1 MARLRTVEGINWRMS
16 QQERA
21 PRRRNPPSAIRVGFS
36 NSFVPQHIG
45 DQLTHTAST
54 VKAFFAWSDGIL
66 DHRVLRPLSHIAS
79 NWELSWNAESSEYEA
94 EDDSFATALNRMI
107 IDIAQT
113 PSPRK
118 YHDNE
123 DRLAEYLV
131 AKGWPIRKTGYR
143 WTGDDYDSIL
153 EQGGFSDI
161 DQTELLQAATGRIHA
176 ALSRGQMHFD
186 DMEETHRRM
195 LGAVLSIILYHR
207 GPDPAS

>member
-1 MARLRTVEGINWRMS
+1 
-16 QQERA
+16 
-21 PRRRNPPSAIRVGFS
+21 
-36 NSFVPQHIG
+36 
-45 DQLTHTAST
+45 LTLTASI

-66 DHRVLRPLSHIAS
+66 DHQVLRPLSHIAP
-79 NWELSWNAESSEYEA
+79 NWELSWNAESSKYEA

-107 IDIAQT
+107 IDIART

-123 DRLAEYLV
+123 DRFAEYLV
-131 AKGWPIRKTGYR
+131 AKGWPIRKTGHR

-176 ALSRGQMHFD
+176 APSRGQMHFD